1 MTAVADTAPARQE
14 RQDHRRATQSLCL
27 VLTATFVVFADVTIV
42 AIAAPAIQASLG
54 ASVPEIEMMIAVYQ
68 IAYAA
73 TVITGGRLGDIYG
86 RRVMFVAGFAGFALT
101 STACGLART
110 APELIVC
117 RGLQGVASAMLS
129 PQVLPTIQIVL
140 PLARRA
146 RAYAAQGAVL
156 ALASMTGPALAG
168 LLISANLFGLGWRP
182 VFLINLPISLV
193 AMVLGLRL
201 IPVTRSP
208 SARSLD
214 VLGSLIA
221 FVMLASVMA
230 ALTVGQLYRWPPWA
244 WLCLAAGPV
253 LSWIFLRSQR
263 AAESRGRSPLLPMRL
278 WRDRAFRAGLLLYVA
293 VLSSVGTF
301 YVYYFILLETGYRL
315 PTWLAG
321 LTVISVGAGTIAT
334 SLVSVRLAN
343 RFGGRQVVAAG
354 AIVGALG
361 FGSLLIP
368 VNAVHAASL
377 AEWTIPSQFVG
388 GCGVGLLIAPL
399 LGVVMTG
406 VRQADVGAATGVLT
420 ASQMIGRAFGVGFT
434 GILFVIPLP
443 LVIAS
448 ATTAEL
454 TRGMTYGLLYSP
466 ALFLLSL
473 LVITR
478 LPPPSAPADDQDPPG
493 EVSAPPGEAAAQ
505 KAAADA

>member
-1 MTAVADTAPARQE
+1 MTPATERQE
-14 RQDHRRATQSLCL
+14 HRRATQSLCL

-42 AIAAPAIQASLG
+42 AIASPAIQASLR
-54 ASVPEIEMMIAVYQ
+54 ASVPEIEMMIAAYQ

-73 TVITGGRLGDIYG
+73 AVITGGRLGDIYG

-101 STACGLART
+101 STACGLARN

-117 RGLQGVASAMLS
+117 RALQGVASAMLA

-156 ALASMTGPALAG
+156 ALASMSGPALAG

-182 VFLINLPISLV
+182 VFLINLPISGV
-193 AMVLGLRL
+193 AIVLGTRL
-201 IPVTRSP
+201 IPTLRSP
-208 SARSLD
+208 SAKSLD
-214 VLGSLIA
+214 VPGSLIA

-230 ALTVGQLYRWPPWA
+230 ALTVGQTFRWPPWV
-244 WLCLAAGPV
+244 WLCLAASPV
-253 LSWIFLRSQR
+253 LSWVFLRSQR
-263 AAESRGRSPLLPMRL
+263 TAEARGRPPLLPTSL
-278 WRDRAFRAGLLLYVA
+278 WRDRAFRFGLLLYVA
-293 VLSSVGTF
+293 ILSSVGTF
-301 YVYYFILLETGYRL
+301 YVYYYILLETGYRTS
-315 PTWLAG
+315 TWLAG
-321 LTVISVGAGTIAT
+321 LTTISVGAGTIAT
-334 SLVSVRLAN
+334 SLVSVRLAS

-354 AIVGALG
+354 AIVAAVG
-361 FGSLLIP
+361 FGSLLFP
-368 VNAVHAASL
+368 VNAVHSASL
-377 AEWTIPSQFVG
+377 AVWTIPSQFVG

-399 LGVVMTG
+399 LGVVMAG
-406 VRQADVGAATGVLT
+406 VRRADVGAATGLLT

-443 LVIAS
+443 LVVAS
-448 ATTAEL
+448 ATVAEL

-466 ALFLLSL
+466 ALFVLSL
-473 LVITR
+473 LIIMR
-478 LPPPSAPADDQDPPG
+478 LPRPQAQADESAPSG
-493 EVSAPPGEAAAQ
+493 ETPVPAQ